1 MCDPCY
7 NFFFNII
14 SISKLPKVS
23 MQWTRIPD
31 PGGVKTLPV
40 TLRHENK
47 PG

>member
-7 NFFFNII
+7 NFFNII
-14 SISKLPKVS
+14 SISKLSEVS

-40 TLRHENK
+40 TLRHGNK
-47 PG
+47 PE